1 MGIFN
6 IMKKIACLLLEV
18 TFVMAIIGCFSV
30 KEKDIVR
37 NYGDYVEPAFEILAD
52 GTFICV
58 MRTGMVTPMLK
69 SFSYDNGRTWT
80 VPEPF
85 TPNGV
90 DPNLLLLQ
98 NGVLVLASG
107 RPGVQLR
114 FSFDGKGDSWS
125 EPLDLIPFMHEDG
138 SYNTNVSCSYP
149 ALLAETANSF

>member
-1 MGIFN
+1 
-6 IMKKIACLLLEV
+6 
-18 TFVMAIIGCFSV
+18 
-30 KEKDIVR
+30 
-37 NYGDYVEPAFEILAD
+37 
-52 GTFICV
+52 
-58 MRTGMVTPMLK
+58 MVTPMLK

-149 ALLAETANSF
+149 AILAETANSFYLVYTDFTRKNDKGEQRKTILFRKILVKL